1 MINRKPRILIIS
13 SLDPT
18 KGSGIA
24 ALKIYELF
32 KQAHYEV
39 DLLTKYKKNDF
50 PEFISVYDEC
60 EEQKNWQ
67 KWFFQKFRALYL
79 KFFFRQKKDYYFFYK
94 KETTPPVPIS
104 KVLEKIVKPYDIVH
118 IYFWQG
124 LLSFHTVR
132 AIYEK
137 LHCFIRFAC
146 ADYSIMSGGCHFT
159 GECVRYK
166 IGCGACPAI
175 YSNDTNDFTA
185 FNVNYRKQFLSEVNP
200 VVAVNSYM
208 KNNFFANSY
217 LYKNYKKII
226 VTAPVID
233 LTVFSP
239 MNKSLLRDKYQ
250 IPAEKTF
257 LMFFGS
263 QGLNDDRK
271 GIKYLLEALKIF
283 FDRLND
289 VQRNSVMLL
298 LAGKNIDEIKD
309 RLLFDYKSLG
319 FLSIDELPR
328 IYSLANV
335 FLSPSVNDAGP
346 LMLLQSLA
354 CGTPVVAFEMGYALD
369 FVKNRNTGYCAELRN
384 SESFAEGIYSMF
396 NLTLE
401 KYQEMSRECLTLSNK
416 YFSSKAYIDNYI
428 QIYNQYK

>member
-50 PEFISVYDEC
+50 PEFLSVYDDC
-60 EEQKNWQ
+60 ENQKNWK
-67 KWFFQKFRALYL
+67 KWFLQKFRALYL

-124 LLSFHTVR
+124 LLSFHTVK

-159 GECVRYK
+159 GECMRYK

-208 KNNFFANSY
+208 KSNFFSNSY

-226 VTAPVID
+226 ITAPVVD

-239 MNKSLLRDKYQ
+239 KDKSLLRSKYQ

-263 QGLNDDRK
+263 QGLNDERK
-271 GIKYLLEALKIF
+271 GIKYLLEALNIF
-283 FDRLND
+283 YNRLDNR
-289 VQRNSVMLL
+289 QRNSVLLL
-298 LAGKNIDEIKD
+298 LAGNHVDEIKNF
-309 RLLFDYKSLG
+309 LMFDYRSLG
-319 FLSIDELPR
+319 YLSVYDLSQ
-328 IYSLANV
+328 IYSLADV

-346 LMLLQSLA
+346 LMLVQSIA

-369 FVKNRNTGYCAELRN
+369 FVKGRNTGYCAMLRN
-384 SESFAEGIYSMF
+384 SESFAEGIYNMF
-396 NLTLE
+396 KLSPD
-401 KYQEMSRECLTLSNK
+401 KYREMSHECLMISQEE
-416 YFSSKAYIDNYI
+416 FSSKAYINNYMDV
-428 QIYNQYK
+428 YYRYK